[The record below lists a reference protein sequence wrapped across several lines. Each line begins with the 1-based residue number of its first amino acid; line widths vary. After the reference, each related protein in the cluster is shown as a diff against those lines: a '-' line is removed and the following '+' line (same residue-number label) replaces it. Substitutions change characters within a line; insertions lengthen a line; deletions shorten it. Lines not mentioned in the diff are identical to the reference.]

1 MPRICLSILALL
13 LTTSPALPLDHVVF
27 RKEGAKKSGAKTE
40 SPINEGAEQ
49 RASGKVL
56 VTDDE
61 GGVLLVSRDGTL
73 RTIEKK
79 DLVSRTSDSVEFKP
93 YTQDEIAKLVLAELP
108 DGFEAYRTANYV
120 ICHNTSKAYAAWC
133 GGLFERLHRNF
144 LNFWS
149 RKGLELHDPE
159 FPLVAIVF
167 ADQEGY
173 QAHAKRE
180 LGEAA
185 AATIGLY
192 SLHTNRM
199 TMYDLTSIDKLRRPG
214 DRRLTSAQINEML
227 SRPDGHRTVATVVH
241 EATHQMA
248 FNCGLHTRYA
258 DIPVWVSEGIA
269 VYFETPDLK
278 SRGWTTIGA
287 LNAGRL
293 AAFKGS
299 LPDRPGDSLKS
310 LLVTDSRFRNA
321 KEAPT
326 AYAEAWA
333 LVYHLM
339 NGQKTQQQFIDYLKM
354 LAKKERLAFGTPED
368 RLREFEVAFGEV
380 GKLDQ
385 TLVRVMGKLR

>member
-1 MPRICLSILALL
+1 
-13 LTTSPALPLDHVVF
+13 
-27 RKEGAKKSGAKTE
+27 
-40 SPINEGAEQ
+40 
-49 RASGKVL
+49 VL
-56 VTDDE
+56 VTDDQ
-61 GGVLLVSRDGTL
+61 GGVLLLSRDGTL

-79 DLVSRTSDSVEFKP
+79 DLVRRSSDEVEFKP
-93 YTQDEIAKLVLAELP
+93 HSQEELAKALLAELP
-108 DGFEAYRTANYV
+108 QGFEAHRTANYV

-133 GGLFERLHRNF
+133 GGLFERLHKNF

-149 RKGLELHDPE
+149 RKGLELHDPD
-159 FPLVAIVF
+159 FPLAAILF
-167 ADQEGY
+167 ADRESY
-173 QAHAKRE
+173 QVYAKRE

-214 DRRLTSAQINEML
+214 DRRLTSAQINAML
-227 SRPDGHRTVATVVH
+227 SRPEGERTVATIVH

-278 SRGWTTIGA
+278 SRSGWNTIGA
-287 LNAGRL
+287 LSPGRL
-293 AAFKGS
+293 HTFKGY
-299 LPDRPGDSLKS
+299 LPERPADSLKS
-310 LLVTDSRFRNA
+310 LIVTDARFRDA
-321 KEAPT
+321 RQAPI

-339 NGQKTQQQFIDYLKM
+339 NGQKTQEKFIDYLKL
-354 LAKKERLAFGTPED
+354 LAKKERLVFDKPEERLKEFEAAFGD
-368 RLREFEVAFGEV
+368 L
-380 GKLDQ
+380 GKLDPA
-385 TLVRVMGKLR
+385 LIRAMGKLR